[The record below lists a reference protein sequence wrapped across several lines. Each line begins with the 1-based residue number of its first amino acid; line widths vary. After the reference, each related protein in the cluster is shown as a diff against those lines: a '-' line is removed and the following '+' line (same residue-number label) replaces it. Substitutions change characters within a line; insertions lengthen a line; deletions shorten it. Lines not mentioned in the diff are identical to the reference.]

1 MPTAEKNKVQFG
13 LSNVHYAKILSE
25 DENGVPTYENTW
37 HPLKYVTEATCDV
50 ETSNSSQ
57 YADDIKI
64 YDVNEIT
71 SAQVNLTFSVLDED
85 FKKAIL
91 GYVEA
96 SNGMLLQTKD
106 KKNDVALAFTFKGD
120 KNNTIRCFFKCSVAD
135 SDDASHSTNT
145 DSVSFATDSIQLTAY
160 FIKVGNH
167 EVLKGDLKSSATAYA
182 TFFTTAPAV
191 PTIQE

>member
-1 MPTAEKNKVQFG
+1 MSTAEKNKVQYG
-13 LSNVHYAKILSE
+13 LCDIHYAEIVSE
-25 DENGVPTYENTW
+25 DANGVPTYESTW
-37 HPLKYVTEATCDV
+37 HPLKYAIESTCDV

-64 YDVNEIT
+64 YDVNEVT
-71 SAQVNLTFSVLDED
+71 GAQINLTFSVTDED

-96 SNGMLLQTKD
+96 TNGMLLQSKD
-106 KKNDVALAFTFKGD
+106 KKKSIGLAFKFKGD
-120 KNNTIRCFFKCSVAD
+120 KNDTIRMFFKCSVAD
-135 SDDASHSTNT
+135 SDDDSHSTNT
-145 DSVSFATDSIQLTAY
+145 DSVSFATDSIQLSAY